1 MKAFLESFRELL
13 LVKMMLFL
21 ILFLLSYTG
30 FAQQN
35 IEDIPVYKPKDLKL
49 YKKIKALDSIYFNAY
64 NTCDMKTQTAMYS
77 EEIEFFHDLA
87 GLSTS
92 KSGVLKSIKKN
103 ICGKVTRNLVDG
115 SIEVYPI
122 PGFGAIEMGYH
133 SFYNKKEPDAKL
145 IPSKFIIVWKKGE
158 KNWKITKVI
167 SLHK

>member
-1 MKAFLESFRELL
+1 MNALLAYFKELL
-13 LVKMMLFL
+13 IVKKIIFL
-21 ILFLLSYTG
+21 MLFLLSYTS

-35 IEDIPVYKPKDLKL
+35 IGEIPAYKPKDKALF
-49 YKKIKALDSIYFNAY
+49 KKIKSLDSIYFNAY
-64 NTCDMKTQTAMYS
+64 NTCDMKTQASIYS

-103 ICGKVTRNLVDG
+103 ICGKVTRILVED

-122 PGFGAIEMGYH
+122 PGYGAIEIGYH
-133 SFYNKKEPDAKL
+133 AFYNKKEPDAKL
-145 IPSKFIIVWKKGE
+145 VPSRFTIVWQKRE
-158 KNWKITKVI
+158 ESWKITKVI